1 MYNFFSQQSA
11 ILAVV
16 IFFVL
21 ILFIMSLRYFFATD
35 DDTYRSRSY
44 RCKKCD
50 KFKKTG
56 SLFEGY
62 CNLWKR
68 EVLKDSTCK
77 HFSPKDLLTRILG
90 KFGL

>member
-1 MYNFFSQQSA
+1 MSNFFSQQSA
-11 ILAVV
+11 ITALL
-16 IFFVL
+16 ILIGL
-21 ILFIMSLRYFFATD
+21 ILFILSLRYFFATD
-35 DDTYRSRSY
+35 NDTYRSRSY
-44 RCKKCD
+44 RCGKCD

-62 CNLWKR
+62 CNLWKK

-77 HFSPKDLLTRILG
+77 HFNPKGLLTRILG